1 MRFSGVV
8 AVAVVAAA
16 LCMSSAAVQAE
27 TYPSRP
33 VRLVVPYAAG
43 GGVDIVARTV
53 GQKMSAL
60 LGQPIVVDNRPGGHT
75 NIGLEAVA
83 KAQPDGYTVLMAS
96 NSIAT
101 NGSLFPKLPF
111 DPVHDFTPVARVGF
125 APLVL
130 VVPAK
135 SGPTSLKALI
145 EQAKAKP
152 GSLSYGS
159 AGNGS
164 SGHLASELFKDAAG
178 IDVLHVPYKGGAP
191 AITDLLGERLSFM
204 LINPLEVLPHLKAGT
219 MRALAVASDQRSPLL
234 ADVPTMRE
242 QGIANAN
249 ASVWWGLL
257 APAKTPAAVLKSLNE
272 AANKALADP
281 AVKKQLSQMGV
292 TIVAGTPENFGQFVR
307 SETSTWTGV
316 IRKAGVTAD

>member
-1 MRFSGVV
+1 MRLKGVM
-8 AVAVVAAA
+8 AVAAA
-16 LCMSSAAVQAE
+16 LWMGSATVQAE
-27 TYPSRP
+27 TFPARP

-53 GQKMSAL
+53 GQKMSTL

-75 NIGLEAVA
+75 NIGLEVVA

-101 NGSLFPKLPF
+101 NGSLFAKLPF
-111 DPVHDFTPVARVGF
+111 DPARDFVPVARVGY

-135 SGPTSLKALI
+135 SGPASLKALV
-145 EQAKAKP
+145 EHAKVKP

-159 AGNGS
+159 AGTGS

-249 ASVWWGLL
+249 ATVWWGLL
-257 APAKTPAAVLKSLNE
+257 APAKTPAPVVKALNE

-281 AVKKQLSQMGV
+281 AVKTQLSQMGV
-292 TIVAGTPENFGQFVR
+292 TIVAGTPDNFGQFIR
-307 SETSTWTGV
+307 TETTTWSGV